1 MNDLILIE
9 SQSARTETML
19 NVSDD
24 RAIDCLN
31 KAKALTMALH
41 YGSNVA
47 TTEQMADYY
56 EVSVDTVQKV
66 VQRHKDELMP
76 DGLRKLSAKELKAL
90 PTQVMDRLSITSMTP
105 SLTIWT
111 PRAALRLGMLLR
123 DSPIAKAVRTEMLD
137 IAESKP
143 VHDLQTLLEASATI
157 IAEHERILDEN
168 DQLKKEL
175 KEMRSVKSDLAEI
188 KYKLDSLIHTAQHKA
203 AAQATPKLAPIQ
215 QDLPLDIEQ
224 RFNESKKA
232 LLAAKTLENEAKAK
246 ALNNKFAPKPKPTPE
261 DIANL
266 IATNSVAAWAN
277 ERIVLEPTAKTY
289 VGKAN
294 GNPDTHLYPNY
305 VNYCKQHRLEL
316 VTMQAFSK
324 VLMSLVETTLTYRLS
339 KQRDKEG
346 CHIKGV
352 AIGEAKNLL
361 MAA

>member
-1 MNDLILIE
+1 MNDLILLE
-9 SQSARTETML
+9 SQSARNEVINNVDTEK
-19 NVSDD
+19 
-24 RAIDCLN
+24 AIKCLH
-31 KAKALTMALH
+31 KAKALVMSVYQGTGA
-41 YGSNVA
+41 A
-47 TTEQMADYY
+47 TTKEMAEYY
-56 EVSVDTVQKV
+56 EVPIDAVESALRRDKL
-66 VQRHKDELMP
+66 ELKS
-76 DGLRKLSAKELKAL
+76 DGLRVLTGRELKKYLSASLAESQSKA
-90 PTQVMDRLSITSMTP
+90 PS

-246 ALNNKFAPKPKPTPE
+246 ALTNKFAPKPKPTPE

-266 IATNSVAAWAN
+266 IKTNSVAAWAN

-324 VLMSLVETTLTYRLS
+324 VLMSLVETTLAYRLS